1 MDNTKQTRTVVIAFM
16 VMIGALMLLD
26 VLFNDD
32 HLFAPI
38 SKPLPS
44 NTNAPVADDM
54 GTNDNTNAIIVIPSN
69 DSNVNAL
76 VASPITPE
84 VFVQGGITN
93 AVIEEGKKGK
103 DLFGIRF
110 EQLRGDIVKRYLYQD
125 NFPLGYIYEPDH
137 SLTYDGLKQIIT
149 TNIANS
155 PVWSM
160 NETNSFGQRSFY
172 LNNSNRAETVFVLIE
187 FKTVV
192 LGFEYPKSNHLK
204 FEALFDYLK
213 RTF

>member
-1 MDNTKQTRTVVIAFM
+1 MNNKKQTLLVVTAFI
-16 VMIGALMLLD
+16 VIIGGLMLLD
-26 VLFNDD
+26 VLLNKDN
-32 HLFAPI
+32 LFVLIPTT
-38 SKPLPS
+38 S
-44 NTNAPVADDM
+44 NINAQTEADV
-54 GTNDNTNAIIVIPSN
+54 GTNVNTNAIIVIPSN
-69 DSNVNAL
+69 ESNVNAL

-84 VFVQGGITN
+84 VLVQGGITN
-93 AVIEEGKKGK
+93 AVMEEGKKGK
-103 DLFGIRF
+103 DLFGLRF
-110 EQLRGDIVKRYLYQD
+110 DQLTGDIVKQYIYQD

-137 SLTYDGLKQIIT
+137 SMTYDGLKQMVA

-187 FKTVV
+187 FKTIV
-192 LGFEYPKSNHLK
+192 LGFEYPKNNHLK

>member
-1 MDNTKQTRTVVIAFM
+1 MDNTKQTFSVVIAF
-16 VMIGALMLLD
+16 VVIIGALMLLD
-26 VLFNDD
+26 VLLNKDN
-32 HLFAPI
+32 LFAPAPGI
-38 SKPLPS
+38 S
-44 NTNAPVADDM
+44 NTNAPAVDDM
-54 GTNDNTNAIIVIPSN
+54 GTNVNTNAIIVIPSN

-84 VFVQGGITN
+84 VLVQGGITN
-93 AVIEEGKKGK
+93 AVMEEGKKGK
-103 DLFGIRF
+103 DLFGLRF
-110 EQLRGDIVKRYLYQD
+110 DQLMGDIVKQYIYQD
-125 NFPLGYIYEPDH
+125 NFPLGYIYEPDR
-137 SLTYDGLKQIIT
+137 SMTYDGLKQMVA

-192 LGFEYPKSNHLK
+192 LGFEYPKNNHLK
-204 FEALFDYLK
+204 FEALVDYLK